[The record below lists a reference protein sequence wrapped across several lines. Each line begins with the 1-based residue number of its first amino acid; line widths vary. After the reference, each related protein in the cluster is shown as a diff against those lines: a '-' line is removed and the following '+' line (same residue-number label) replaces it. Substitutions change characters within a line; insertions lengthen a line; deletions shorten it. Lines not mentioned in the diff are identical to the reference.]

1 MSDPALERIRVY
13 FDERLLA
20 YDTGSG
26 FFEHPPHELLC
37 VSEKHPE
44 NGDRV
49 RNIHSVCLKGP
60 IGARLRATLLLRV
73 RLMPRAAAP
82 HLVWH
87 TPLREATVRELSA
100 THDTAYLES
109 LQAASVTGKRFGAS
123 TVLPQ
128 GGWTCVAL
136 AGGAA
141 LDAADA
147 VLDGVTKL
155 AFCLVRP
162 PGHHAARA
170 SNDGYVRP
178 SALQYSSLLVLTH
191 ALPIWPPA
199 VPRQQCGSGCEPCR
213 CCRPPR
219 CDNRL

>member
-60 IGARLRATLLLRV
+60 IGARLRAMLPLRV
-73 RLMPRAAAP
+73 RLTPRAAAP

-141 LDAADA
+141 GQPQVLAQALLQALLELLTQAGGQHPTGRHPTGRA
-147 VLDGVTKL
+147 VTT
-155 AFCLVRP
+155 
-162 PGHHAARA
+162 
-170 SNDGYVRP
+170 
-178 SALQYSSLLVLTH
+178 SST
-191 ALPIWPPA
+191 
-199 VPRQQCGSGCEPCR
+199 
-213 CCRPPR
+213 
-219 CDNRL
+219 